1 MDRRLSLDDA
11 SLVLCA
17 PARNGHYL
25 VRLPP
30 KDKPRTARFGTWEMS
45 LVVNPRIGLPHISL
59 ASHAIQ
65 ESQTEQS
72 SLGTPQVSTLHQLL
86 PLQLSVAHWLY
97 VSHTS
102 LPPVHT
108 SD

>member
-1 MDRRLSLDDA
+1 MQNTLCRGWCATRHFSLITR
-11 SLVLCA
+11 A
-17 PARNGHYL
+17 PMGPA
-25 VRLPP
+25 
-30 KDKPRTARFGTWEMS
+30 
-45 LVVNPRIGLPHISL
+45 HISL
-59 ASHAIQ
+59 ASHVIQ

-97 VSHTS
+97 VLQMS
-102 LPPVHT
+102 LPPVHS